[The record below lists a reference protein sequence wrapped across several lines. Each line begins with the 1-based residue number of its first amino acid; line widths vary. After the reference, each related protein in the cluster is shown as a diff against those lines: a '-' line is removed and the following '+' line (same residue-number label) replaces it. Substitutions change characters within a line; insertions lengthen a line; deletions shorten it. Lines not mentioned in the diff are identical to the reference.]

1 MLGYYLAQAEEYDR
15 LTAEAVDPD
24 NARVLKLIADTWR
37 HMIAKQLEADG
48 VLDLDPKHPY
58 GPKRGRPN

>member
-15 LTAEAVDPD
+15 LAAEAVDPE
-24 NARVLKLIADTWR
+24 NGHVFKLIADTWR
-37 HMIAKQLEADG
+37 RLIAKQLEAEG
-48 VLDLDPKHPY
+48 VLDLDPIHPH